1 MTEFSV
7 CLEKFASKD
16 KRTYNDFYEQGKT
29 IIQSNNPWLTQDLL
43 QQIQTTIEQ
52 NPLKGQKEFSYKRIH
67 KAGAVF
73 DIEKL
78 NLIKKN
84 KIMVNS
90 AHHQAIDKLGKNL
103 IINGLANDKII
114 ESIEHIS
121 HRWCLGVQWHPERS
135 GDVNSLAIPIGEGFL
150 KYVLNYE

>member
-52 NPLKGQKEFSYKRIH
+52 NPLKGQKEFAYKLLH
-67 KAGAVF
+67 K
-73 DIEKL
+73 L
-78 NLIKKN
+78 
-84 KIMVNS
+84 VN
-90 AHHQAIDKLGKNL
+90 QN
-103 IINGLANDKII
+103 
-114 ESIEHIS
+114 
-121 HRWCLGVQWHPERS
+121 Q
-135 GDVNSLAIPIGEGFL
+135 
-150 KYVLNYE
+150 